1 MLAAGLPMGANAD
14 AGCKCRSG
22 GQSYDLGAV
31 VCIRGQLA
39 RCEMF
44 LNNTSWVP
52 TGVPCTMIDVAIP
65 RVVVTMMGID
75 RPAERAT
82 ATARKV
88 LAKMTS
94 D

>member
-14 AGCKCRSG
+14 GAGCKCRSA

-44 LNNTSWVP
+44 LNNTSWKIIADSCP
-52 TGVPCTMIDVAIP
+52 QTRAPPPGAP
-65 RVVVTMMGID
+65 RQNL
-75 RPAERAT
+75 
-82 ATARKV
+82 
-88 LAKMTS
+88 LAACRMPKS
-94 D
+94 SPRG